1 MRYFFLILFFPSL
14 LMAAEDSACVFQH
27 IDKCYSCDELKA
39 IGLSVSKEEKD
50 ADALKKCKN
59 RNVYISW
66 MIPHV
71 FSVLKKCPKGTRE
84 NYKTGDCISFHEQE
98 IPEKRVSVPSKNGI
112 CPKEMPLLNGRGL
125 CFSCAEKEPVYQNF
139 KKDFPF
145 SGEYTCP
152 NRVLI
157 RKTSFFAYS
166 YISQCP
172 KDKPLVG
179 YHGDCYS
186 CDTPLSIN
194 ISENEVLCRRFCDG
208 KRFFNGGYC
217 MSCSFVPLN
226 EYPNKDFCVSCG
238 GYWDKTHCRERREGD
253 DLQICHKD
261 SDCAKDEICFYN
273 RCKTFTKEEKKS
285 LYGKS

>member
-50 ADALKKCKN
+50 SDALKKCKN

-71 FSVLKKCPKGTRE
+71 FSVLKKCPK
-84 NYKTGDCISFHEQE
+84 
-98 IPEKRVSVPSKNGI
+98 
-112 CPKEMPLLNGRGL
+112 EMPLLNGMGL
-125 CFSCAEKEPVYQNF
+125 CFSCAEKEPVYQSF

-157 RKTSFFAYS
+157 RENSFFAYS

-226 EYPNKDFCVSCG
+226 EYPNKDFCISCG

-253 DLQICHKD
+253 DLQFCHKN

-273 RCKTFTKEEKKS
+273 RCKAFTEEEKKS
-285 LYGKS
+285 LYGKF